1 LLDFIPI
8 RAITFDC
15 YGTLVD
21 WETGLLSALRK
32 ILAAHHLTE
41 KEVSDAVLLEW
52 YGELEAQAEAGEFH
66 LYRAVLASVVRGIGG
81 RLGFIPSPQEEASLA
96 ESIRDWKPFP
106 DTVAALKSLSR
117 RYRLAIISNIDD
129 DLFATTA
136 PKFEITFDQV
146 VTAEQAKGY
155 KPALRNFQLMLGR
168 LGLEPTQVLHAGQ
181 SIYHDVLPAQA
192 LGMQTVWVN
201 RPSRRQGVGAVKPA
215 AGKPDLEV
223 SSIAE
228 LATAAG

>member
-32 ILAAHHLTE
+32 VLAAHHLTE
-41 KEVSDAVLLEW
+41 NEVSDEVLLEW

-66 LYRAVLASVVRGIGG
+66 RYRTVLASVVRGIGG
-81 RLGFIPSPQEEASLA
+81 RLGFIPSPKEEASLA

-181 SIYHDVLPAQA
+181 SIYHDVLPAQT

-223 SSIAE
+223 RSMAE